1 MTKIENKEDLV
12 LDFIKQ
18 FRDLGAKN
26 CFSNG
31 MCYWFASILR
41 MRFNGEHCHMMYDEI
56 ENHFGCE
63 INGKVYDITGDVT
76 SQYDWTPWYNIEMR
90 DRLLYNRI
98 LRDCRD
104 KIPADV
110 LVGGYC
116 PHGYYDD
123 WGALICDKDN
133 HPCGWNEPCIY
144 EEDA

>member
-1 MTKIENKEDLV
+1 MNSISSKEDLV

-31 MCYWFASILR
+31 MCYWFADILHH
-41 MRFNGEHCHMMYDEI
+41 RFMDEHCHTMYDEI

-76 SQYDWTPWYNIEMR
+76 NAYDWMPWYNMAVR
-90 DRLLYNRI
+90 DRKLQERI
-98 LRDCRD
+98 IRDCRD
-104 KIPADV
+104 KVPADT
-110 LVGGYC
+110 LIGGYC
-116 PHGYYDD
+116 LHGYYDE
-123 WGALICDKDN
+123 WCNLICDKDN

-144 EEDA
+144 E

>member
-1 MTKIENKEDLV
+1 MITTKEDLV

-31 MCYWFASILR
+31 MCYWFSAILR
-41 MRFNGEHCHMMYDEI
+41 MRFNDEHCHMMYDEI
-56 ENHFGCE
+56 ANHFGCE
-63 INGKVYDITGDVT
+63 INGRVYDITGDVT
-76 SQYDWTPWYNIEMR
+76 NIYDWTPWYNIEMR

-116 PHGYYDD
+116 PHGYYDE
-123 WGALICDKDN
+123 WQTLICDKDN
-133 HPCGWNEPCIY
+133 HPCGWNELCIF
-144 EEDA
+144 EEN